1 MDVCIALFFLAK
13 PSFRRR
19 VVVELLSLQMET
31 KLEERN
37 VESIRRDEKNAPRVV
52 IAVVVVVVVVII
64 FVSAFV
70 SRASFVRCAIARLM
84 LSMYLL
90 GKMKRI
96 LFYFERREREKK
108 KKKSND
114 MRYNFFLHRARARG
128 GALKLSL
135 CLSLSPDLLVMMM

>member
-37 VESIRRDEKNAPRVV
+37 VESIRRDEKNAPRAV
-52 IAVVVVVVVVII
+52 IAVVVVVVVI

>member
-1 MDVCIALFFLAK
+1 
-13 PSFRRR
+13 
-19 VVVELLSLQMET
+19 VVELLLLQMET

-52 IAVVVVVVVVII
+52 IAVVVAVVVVVVVVVI
-64 FVSAFV
+64 FVSAFM

-84 LSMYLL
+84 LSMYLCGENEVL
-90 GKMKRI
+90 SFV
-96 LFYFERREREKK
+96 LFFSLERREREKK

-114 MRYNFFLHRARARG
+114 MRYNFFLRRARARG